1 MSATRQVI
9 ALFCPAVN
17 LEVNAISSLT
27 TESRIGKQQ
36 SVSGKRWAY
45 GSAFLRSQIQE
56 QEQQFSCVK
65 TEQCARNKRKQGPL
79 ALQIKIHVLL
89 LHIHSGATTP
99 RRRTDRSYTS
109 ASGAGLKCWWWGV
122 GGGSTVIVLLY
133 LNPLTIRH
141 GRWSV
146 FNKLFQKVNGLFPWC
161 KLIKEHS
168 TGEDARICGSHYQV
182 PTGPSEER
190 LQRSASVQMWSGEHD
205 P

>member
-65 TEQCARNKRKQGPL
+65 TEQFLSRRTK
-79 ALQIKIHVLL
+79 LQLQRRTFLRGFSLL
-89 LHIHSGATTP
+89 LA
-99 RRRTDRSYTS
+99 
-109 ASGAGLKCWWWGV
+109 
-122 GGGSTVIVLLY
+122 
-133 LNPLTIRH
+133 LTIRH